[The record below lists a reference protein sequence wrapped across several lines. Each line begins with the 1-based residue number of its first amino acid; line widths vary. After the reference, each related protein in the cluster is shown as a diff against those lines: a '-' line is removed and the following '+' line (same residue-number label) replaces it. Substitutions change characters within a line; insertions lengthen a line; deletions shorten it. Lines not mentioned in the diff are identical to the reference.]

1 MNLIERVKNML
12 VTPKTEWNV
21 VAAEIPDTGKILS
34 GYIIPLTLAG
44 AVAAFIGYGLIGFSI
59 MGYKTVGMS
68 WGLYYDINKLILGI
82 ASVYITAF
90 VVDALA
96 PSFGSEKNFGR
107 SFQLV
112 AYGATPGLVA
122 GLFAILPLLAG
133 IVGLVGAV
141 YSVYLWYIGL
151 TPLKNTPEDKKVT
164 YLVVIFLALIVV
176 YFIIG
181 MIISAVMLPLFGLSM
196 LGTSGM

>member
-1 MNLIERVKNML
+1 M
-12 VTPKTEWNV
+12 
-21 VAAEIPDTGKILS
+21 
-34 GYIIPLTLAG
+34 
-44 AVAAFIGYGLIGFSI
+44 
-59 MGYKTVGMS
+59 
-68 WGLYYDINKLILGI
+68 
-82 ASVYITAF
+82 YITAF

-133 IVGLVGAV
+133 IGGLVGAV

-164 YLVVIFLALIVV
+164 YLVIL
-176 YFIIG
+176 
-181 MIISAVMLPLFGLSM
+181 
-196 LGTSGM
+196 TNR